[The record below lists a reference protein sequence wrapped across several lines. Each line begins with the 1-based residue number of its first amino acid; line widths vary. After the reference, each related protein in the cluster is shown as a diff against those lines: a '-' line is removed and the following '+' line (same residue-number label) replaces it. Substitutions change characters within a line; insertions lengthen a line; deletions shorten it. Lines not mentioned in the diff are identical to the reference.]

1 VNEGHNLGFPC
12 YCGGYLRRGEESSGT
27 FDICPVC
34 GWEDDI
40 VQCNDEM
47 FQGGA
52 SGISL
57 QQARRNYKQFGAV
70 SPSIATRVRPP
81 LPDEFPK

>member
-1 VNEGHNLGFPC
+1 
-12 YCGGYLRRGEESSGT
+12 
-27 FDICPVC
+27 
-34 GWEDDI
+34 
-40 VQCNDEM
+40 M